1 MFLKYLS
8 DRDYEERF
16 WPFLLRFETLA
27 AGVVREAS
35 RRLGSAT
42 DADARAFFEA
52 AFARCLDVGAG
63 VVPADYWARVAL
75 PSVAWYRAYLDGEL
89 PKMIAE
95 ARRLAAEEAAKSTQS
110 GNLEAQTANDAD
122 PVDRAKIRR
131 LAHQSATFQTFLLGA
146 APQPDES
153 PDAPSPTE

>member
-1 MFLKYLS
+1 S

-16 WPFLLRFETLA
+16 WPFLLRFETLI

-63 VVPADYWARVAL
+63 VVPLDYWARVEL
-75 PSVAWYRAYLDGEL
+75 PSVAWYRAYLDAEL
-89 PKMIAE
+89 PEMIAE
-95 ARRLAAEEAAKSTQS
+95 ARRLATEEIV
-110 GNLEAQTANDAD
+110 DAD
-122 PVDRAKIRR
+122 PVDRVKIRR

-153 PDAPSPTE
+153 PTQPTPTE

>member
-16 WPFLLRFETLA
+16 WPFLLRFETLI

-35 RRLGSAT
+35 RRLDSAT

-63 VVPADYWARVAL
+63 VVPVDYWARVEL
-75 PSVAWYRAYLDGEL
+75 PSVAWYRRYLDAET
-89 PKMIAE
+89 PRMIAE
-95 ARRLAAEEAAKSTQS
+95 ARRLASSEEAA
-110 GNLEAQTANDAD
+110 DAD

-146 APQPDES
+146 APQPDKS
-153 PDAPSPTE
+153 PNASPSPTE

>member
-1 MFLKYLS
+1 MFLKYLP

-42 DADARAFFEA
+42 NADARAFFEA

-63 VVPADYWARVAL
+63 LVPL
-75 PSVAWYRAYLDGEL
+75 
-89 PKMIAE
+89 
-95 ARRLAAEEAAKSTQS
+95 
-110 GNLEAQTANDAD
+110 
-122 PVDRAKIRR
+122 
-131 LAHQSATFQTFLLGA
+131 
-146 APQPDES
+146 
-153 PDAPSPTE
+153 

>member
-1 MFLKYLS
+1 MFLKYLP

-63 VVPADYWARVAL
+63 VVPLDYWARVEL
-75 PSVAWYRAYLDGEL
+75 PSVAWYRAYLDAEL
-89 PKMIAE
+89 PEMIAE
-95 ARRLAAEEAAKSTQS
+95 ARRLATEE
-110 GNLEAQTANDAD
+110 TADAD

-131 LAHQSATFQTFLLGA
+131 LAHESAIFQTFLLGA

-153 PDAPSPTE
+153 SSATE

>member
-1 MFLKYLS
+1 MFLKYLP

-63 VVPADYWARVAL
+63 VVPLDYWARVEL
-75 PSVAWYRAYLDGEL
+75 PSVAWYRAYLDAEL
-89 PKMIAE
+89 PEMIAE
-95 ARRLAAEEAAKSTQS
+95 ARRLASSEES
-110 GNLEAQTANDAD
+110 QTADAD

-131 LAHQSATFQTFLLGA
+131 LAHQSAIFQTFLLGA

-153 PDAPSPTE
+153 PDAKTPTE

>member
-63 VVPADYWARVAL
+63 VVPVDYWARVEL
-75 PSVAWYRAYLDGEL
+75 PSVAWYRRYLDAET

-95 ARRLAAEEAAKSTQS
+95 ARRLAAEEAAKSSQS
-110 GNLEAQTANDAD
+110 ANPEAQTADAD

-146 APQPDES
+146 APQPDKES
-153 PDAPSPTE
+153 TQPSKST

>member
-42 DADARAFFEA
+42 DADVRAFLEA

-63 VVPADYWARVAL
+63 VVPADYWARVET
-75 PSVAWYRAYLDGEL
+75 PSVAWYRRYLDAET
-89 PKMIAE
+89 PSMIAE
-95 ARRLAAEEAAKSTQS
+95 ARRLASEGS
-110 GNLEAQTANDAD
+110 ANSAPTDDAD

-131 LAHQSATFQTFLLGA
+131 LAHQSATFQTFLLGS
-146 APQPDES
+146 APTPE
-153 PDAPSPTE
+153 

>member
-8 DRDYEERF
+8 DSDYEERF

-63 VVPADYWARVAL
+63 VVPADYWARVEL
-75 PSVAWYRAYLDGEL
+75 PSVAWYRRYLDAET

-95 ARRLAAEEAAKSTQS
+95 ARRLAVEETAKSTQS
-110 GNLEAQTANDAD
+110 ANPEAQTADAD

-146 APQPDES
+146 APSDES
-153 PDAPSPTE
+153 PTPNE